1 MDGKERFIISLVFNG
16 KINEENKYRVKDTN
30 DDSYLNKDQIK
41 NYLEKI
47 SNESLIK
54 ITDYNQYIGTLSD
67 DGSATGDVGGK
78 GLIRLFVENF
88 NEADKLGII

>member
-1 MDGKERFIISLVFNG
+1 M
-16 KINEENKYRVKDTN
+16 
-30 DDSYLNKDQIK
+30 
-41 NYLEKI
+41 EKI